1 MPYDDYCTSATE
13 NQMSPTYQPMLQ
25 EMSSFIKFAHFTA
38 NQAILEATVDNVTP
52 PSDKTG

>member
-1 MPYDDYCTSATE
+1 MSYDDYCTSATE